1 MFPLPVRPPAGI
13 FEDMSGRQP
22 ELYHLV
28 RPLDGIWATCPAAS
42 RAVSTVVSRNHD
54 FLSGRLSE
62 LDGHVRAPAGI
73 ISSSPAARRNL
84 SNTSGR

>member
-42 RAVSTVVSRNHD
+42 RAVSAVVSRNHG

-62 LDGHVRAPAGI
+62 LEGHVRPPAGI

-84 SNTSGR
+84 GDKSGR